1 MQSKPIN
8 DINNAI
14 GLNDKFIFIREL
26 FGNNKELYHETIQV
40 LNNFDTFENAVTFL
54 NENFDWAEDDT
65 NFERLKELVRRKY
78 SAK

>member
-1 MQSKPIN
+1 MIN
-8 DINNAI
+8 LSLF
-14 GLNDKFIFIREL
+14 GSF

-54 NENFDWAEDDT
+54 DENFNWTEDDV

-78 SAK
+78 L